1 MAAAPGQF
9 AAAQRSRDLQILVIW
24 VVALLVQFISF
35 GRDFGTDIDNY
46 VDYLKAL
53 DSASTAS
60 SLEPLYIYL
69 GQLCLDLGLGRTAV
83 IELTALASIVLIAVF
98 CSRQRNPLAALV
110 IVLGWM
116 LLQQIWGTIRMG
128 LGVCLL
134 LFANEI
140 YVRRGRIP
148 WWTLLAPVFHWSLLA
163 HPFTLLLRW
172 GARTAVVLSVATYA
186 VVTISGSIRA
196 LFFAFVPEQ
205 MAAVANYAALQ
216 GETVATMPSPVP
228 LVIHLALV
236 YALSKTCSR
245 EELPRF
251 LGPLTLLYCA
261 TCLFFDFDQAG
272 GRVANILISMK
283 MLALIKVYDEAERL
297 SSKAVLVRS
306 AILLYCGLVAV
317 QYYVANAEYF

>member
-1 MAAAPGQF
+1 MPGQ
-9 AAAQRSRDLQILVIW
+9 ASASQRSRDLQVLVIW
-24 VVALLVQFISF
+24 VVALLIQLVSF

-53 DSASTAS
+53 DSISTAN
-60 SLEPLYIYL
+60 SLEPIYIFL
-69 GQLCLDLGLGRTAV
+69 GRICLDIGLGRTAV
-83 IELTALASIVLIAVF
+83 IELTALASIMLIAVF
-98 CSRQRNPLAALV
+98 CSRQRNPLATLV

-140 YVRRGRIP
+140 YIRRGRIP
-148 WWTLLAPVFHWSLLA
+148 WWTLAAPVFHWSLLV

-172 GARTAVVLSVATYA
+172 RARTAVVLSILTYA
-186 VVTISGSIRA
+186 VVATTGSIRT
-196 LFFAFVPEQ
+196 LFFAIVPDQ

-216 GETVATMPSPVP
+216 GESVATIPSP
-228 LVIHLALV
+228 LALLIHLMLV
-236 YALSKTCSR
+236 YALTKTCSQ

-283 MLALIKVYDEAERL
+283 LLALIKVYDEAERL
-297 SSKAVLVRS
+297 SSRALLVRS
-306 AILLYCGLVAV
+306 AILAYCCLVAL
-317 QYYVANAEYF
+317 QYYIANAEYF